1 MAIFQEIPAC
11 PACPACPST
20 SKEEFGRRNPLN
32 EELKMQHPPRES
44 NSSSVGSPSK
54 HRRKMKE
61 HLQESALCHM
71 QMSLEASEK
80 IKNTTLRRKRASHG
94 VQRISSREQ
103 NQQSEQQKLSLES
116 SLDRALPIIN
126 DGSSQVSGSS
136 RTSSKRRGVLR
147 SASSGASSSAVSE
160 KSSSRSEQRSSSHS
174 RRRRSKD
181 KDDNESSSTHS
192 NHRRST
198 SASKSRSSSSSH
210 KRSSSASSSSS
221 RKKGDNIENLPPKTP
236 SSPSA
241 SNKGKPEARL
251 KSDTPISTVVSKS
264 TIKRPSRKSAT
275 GRPPNFRWKKAE
287 QLTTHASETSLDQLE
302 PSLSKAE
309 PFGGS
314 ESDIFTALSP
324 RFVNSANELA
334 SNVSQQSEPIPAED
348 NPTEVVKSETT
359 DNPKRRCKF
368 NLAYGIKKSLTAAKG
383 RSMSREK
390 YFPDDATTKSGAERT
405 VSTTS
410 TALTSLS
417 DLSSTSGVSYAST
430 SNQKNKATKTFA
442 RLLARLREEIN
453 MPAQQEDGEKLKIYE
468 QDVNGRRQ
476 IVASAL
482 EANNAVL
489 LNHLAS
495 NAVTKE
501 TEVDDEDSTIVSNHD
516 DEMEVPS
523 RRMGRGNSG
532 TETSIHAWKM
542 RSKSASKVKKTE
554 FGHVMVRE
562 YERCV
567 GDNPAVSSGVPI
579 SLGWG
584 YLKTRVIEIDIFETK
599 VRKPGPRTSKDF
611 FLTPQQ
617 RFHVLLDDWGFS
629 TREICLAKDLASEI
643 RYLRQFSV
651 FGDALPELQAQQQ
664 LLLQAQQQQQEEQ
677 LQQAQQQRAEPAEK
691 STTPFAGKRSKKSG
705 KLPRRPK
712 AESRKNPASPS
723 FVSNLVSDQHKK
735 R

>member
-1 MAIFQEIPAC
+1 M
-11 PACPACPST
+11 
-20 SKEEFGRRNPLN
+20 
-32 EELKMQHPPRES
+32 
-44 NSSSVGSPSK
+44 
-54 HRRKMKE
+54 
-61 HLQESALCHM
+61 
-71 QMSLEASEK
+71 
-80 IKNTTLRRKRASHG
+80 
-94 VQRISSREQ
+94 
-103 NQQSEQQKLSLES
+103 
-116 SLDRALPIIN
+116 
-126 DGSSQVSGSS
+126 
-136 RTSSKRRGVLR
+136 
-147 SASSGASSSAVSE
+147 
-160 KSSSRSEQRSSSHS
+160 
-174 RRRRSKD
+174 
-181 KDDNESSSTHS
+181 
-192 NHRRST
+192 
-198 SASKSRSSSSSH
+198 
-210 KRSSSASSSSS
+210 
-221 RKKGDNIENLPPKTP
+221 
-236 SSPSA
+236 
-241 SNKGKPEARL
+241 
-251 KSDTPISTVVSKS
+251 
-264 TIKRPSRKSAT
+264 
-275 GRPPNFRWKKAE
+275 
-287 QLTTHASETSLDQLE
+287 DQLE

-617 RFHVLLDDWGFS
+617 RFSRAVGRLGLFYPGDLSGQGPCERDSLS
-629 TREICLAKDLASEI
+629 TTILCL
-643 RYLRQFSV
+643 
-651 FGDALPELQAQQQ
+651 GDALPELQAQQQ